1 MSDRLNI
8 LATGRMKEFY
18 VSSASVTGS
27 SATATSV
34 STTNLTVGM
43 KVTGHS
49 NIQENTFINKI
60 SSCFLQKVGVQ
71 YGGDR
76 YTAYENIPGRGTP
89 PQRST
94 LTLDFTE
101 LETLS
106 QEHIEDGF

>member
-1 MSDRLNI
+1 MP
-8 LATGRMKEFY
+8 KY
-18 VSSASVTGS
+18 
-27 SATATSV
+27 
-34 STTNLTVGM
+34 
-43 KVTGHS
+43 S
-49 NIQENTFINKI
+49 NNETRREMDIPGTFDIRYMYQGQENTFINKI
-60 SSCFLQKVGVQ
+60 STCFLQKVAVQ

-94 LTLDFTE
+94 LTLEFTE